1 MWVQFRAL
9 DFVAVSSQ
17 TLATRCQIETQSE
30 KKTRACTS
38 ARSFFWG
45 SWISEQKDLF
55 SFLFLN
61 PSKKCETFQGK
72 IASHTSNISCPTS
85 WRPMCFVTEIEF
97 HSKELV
103 ETHRSA
109 LYPPVV
115 RPTTLKNSIRKIE
128 IQHNL
133 IRGKIAKYWNVE
145 IMIQNVLSQSWIGC
159 LLCKKAN
166 VYFWNI
172 VHCLKIVTCVNR
184 KLPLV
189 QPDWFAT

>member
-1 MWVQFRAL
+1 M
-9 DFVAVSSQ
+9 SSVPGSWLCSSFKSN
-17 TLATRCQIETQSE
+17 TGYSVPNRDSIR
-30 KKTRACTS
+30 KTRACTS
-38 ARSFFWG
+38 ARSFSLGFEFQ
-45 SWISEQKDLF
+45 SRRIY
-55 SFLFLN
+55 SFLFL
-61 PSKKCETFQGK
+61 K

-103 ETHRSA
+103 ETHR
-109 LYPPVV
+109 PVV

-133 IRGKIAKYWNVE
+133 IRGKIAKYWNVQ

-159 LLCKKAN
+159 LLCQKAN